1 MITESA
7 LDWII
12 GKLQKHIIRIDV
24 TGAGEADRYAE
35 FQRRR
40 IIVLSIMHR
49 QLKNVRELQR
59 HGRFWGTADIA
70 RTTQSPQP
78 KQSFEPLRCR
88 LLSLGAD
95 MRRRDFLGVLGGA
108 AAVWPVVASAQQP
121 AIVNRRWIGTPDR
134 HPKGTPLSGGF
145 GR

>member
-1 MITESA
+1 
-7 LDWII
+7 
-12 GKLQKHIIRIDV
+12 
-24 TGAGEADRYAE
+24 
-35 FQRRR
+35 
-40 IIVLSIMHR
+40 MHR

-121 AIVNRRWIGTPDR
+121 AMPVIAVLGGVANGPEGQARVRAFSEGLHDLGRVN
-134 HPKGTPLSGGF
+134 
-145 GR
+145 GRNVRLDIRLLGDNLGHIRADEVIE

>member
-1 MITESA
+1 
-7 LDWII
+7 
-12 GKLQKHIIRIDV
+12 
-24 TGAGEADRYAE
+24 
-35 FQRRR
+35 
-40 IIVLSIMHR
+40 MHR
-49 QLKNVRELQR
+49 QLKNVRELQH

-121 AIVNRRWIGTPDR
+121 AMPVIAV
-134 HPKGTPLSGGF
+134 LGGVANGPEGQARVRAF
-145 GR
+145 SEGLHDLGRVDGRNVRLDIRLLGDNLGHIRADEVIE